1 MADANI
7 KKVTIK
13 KSSLP
18 PIDHDSQKYNIRYRI
33 VSEDKNRN
41 SHWSVVYNSGQY
53 VADTYTGEVS
63 KTENVITAVWTK
75 QEVVTQ
81 ESEDK
86 YDLFISFDNGPYA
99 YRGTVSTY
107 SFSFVNQGIT
117 NYRVR
122 VQYASSKKQI
132 KAAFLVYESAVT
144 PIWYNV
150 IGGKTW
156 LNYHYL
162 SVVNH

>member
-7 KKVTIK
+7 KKVTVK

-53 VADTYTGEVS
+53 VADTYTGSVS

-86 YDLFISFDNGPYA
+86 YDLFISFDNGPYE

-107 SFSFVNQGIT
+107 SFTFLNQKNFFIMEE
-117 NYRVR
+117 
-122 VQYASSKKQI
+122 I
-132 KAAFLVYESAVT
+132 
-144 PIWYNV
+144 
-150 IGGKTW
+150 
-156 LNYHYL
+156 
-162 SVVNH
+162 